1 MKQFI
6 LPLTL
11 VLSVSLYGQTVL
23 FSENFDGALQS
34 VSTYAAN
41 SNNTWALTNT
51 LQNSGTHSDS
61 AGVIQSDSLF
71 LETDVIDASAFSF
84 VELSFDHICKIDF
97 FDGAA
102 IQLSVDSGISWTTLT
117 TAEYLGN
124 GTLFQDRFSSISYSA
139 WQASQSNAI
148 PTNSW
153 WRTETFDLS
162 NIAANSSKLKVRFVL
177 VDEDNTGAMGNYG
190 WLIDNIEVIGSACEV
205 VDPSIQLTSTTF
217 QGMVYSTGPFL
228 IQADVQ
234 DASGLDTV
242 ELAYSVNNGSKIYL
256 QMQNTSGNNYEVN
269 IPAMTAGDSICYFIR
284 AKDATSCGGNESFYP
299 SSSCIS
305 FIVKNTP
312 PPICQGTPVFN
323 FDYIETFASFTPGN
337 GINTPG
343 TLDNDWLNETG
354 DDHDWWVYN
363 NATSSVN
370 TGPSSDHSLNDAN
383 YLYVEASSRFNQTA
397 ILSSPC
403 FDLNGTLVPKL
414 GFWYHMYGAN
424 MGSLG
429 VEVYHQGRWRQL
441 LPTISGDQGNQWN
454 YITADLSNYVGS
466 FIKLRFVATT
476 GPAFR
481 SDIAID
487 DVEIFEPPA
496 NEIALES
503 VFSPSPLG
511 CSGSSQEYLTV
522 TVKNEGRVS
531 QSEIP
536 MAYQLNNGTVVRDTL
551 RMNLQPNSQA
561 NFTFQQ
567 TFNMSASGSYSFNI
581 WHELTI
587 DAENNNDSIINYL
600 ISSRPTSINFPDT
613 TDFEGFTVGTPGFF
627 ASGWEN
633 NPNDAHDWFVHQSN
647 TPSLNTGPAGDH
659 TTGFGKYIY
668 IEASTFNNQEA
679 SVLSKCYD
687 INNLNKPEL
696 KFSYH
701 MLGQDMG
708 DLHLDISV
716 NGIII
721 QDIMPVVSGNQ
732 GSSWND
738 RIVDLSPFKG
748 VVKLIFRGKVG
759 NDYRSDIAIDD
770 VIVYDAQPVGLAD
783 KSGFKESNW
792 SIYPNP
798 TNGSFTISGLNS
810 KTTLNIYNSLGEVV
824 YQSQTLSEKEVLR
837 IDHLSEGLY
846 FIEAM
851 DNKKRSVK
859 RLVVH

>member
-6 LPLTL
+6 LLLTL
-11 VLSVSLYGQTVL
+11 VLSISLQGQTVL
-23 FSENFDGALQS
+23 FSENFDGTIQA
-34 VSTYAAN
+34 VRTYAAN
-41 SNNTWALTNT
+41 SNNTWSLTNT

-61 AGVIQSDSLF
+61 AVVIQSDSLF
-71 LETDVIDASAFSF
+71 LETDLIDASAFSF

-124 GTLFQDRFSSISYSA
+124 GTLFQDRFSAISYSA
-139 WQASQSNAI
+139 WQASQGSAT

-153 WRTETFDLS
+153 WRTEQFDLS
-162 NIAANSSKLKVRFVL
+162 ALAANASKLKIRFVL

-190 WLIDNIEVIGSACEV
+190 WLVDNIEVIGSACET
-205 VDPSIQLTSTTF
+205 VDPSIQLTSTNF
-217 QGMVYSTGPFL
+217 QGIVYSTGPFL

-234 DASGLDTV
+234 DASGIDTV
-242 ELAYSVNNGSKIYL
+242 ELAYSVNNGPKIYL

-284 AKDATSCGGNESFYP
+284 AKDATTCGGNESFYP
-299 SSSCIS
+299 TNSCIS

-323 FDYIETFASFTPGN
+323 FDYLETFASFTPGN
-337 GINTPG
+337 GTNTPG
-343 TLDNDWLNETG
+343 SLNNNWVNETG
-354 DDHDWWVYN
+354 DDHDWWVYD
-363 NATSSVN
+363 NATSSTA
-370 TGPSSDHSLNDAN
+370 TGPTSDHSLNDAN

-403 FDLNGTLVPKL
+403 YDLSGTLAPKL
-414 GFWYHMYGAN
+414 GFWYHMYGTN
-424 MGSLG
+424 MGSLE
-429 VEVYHQGRWRQL
+429 VEVYHQGRWWQL

-454 YITADLSNYVGS
+454 YITVDLSNYVGS
-466 FIKLRFVATT
+466 FIKIRFVATT
-476 GPAFR
+476 GSNFR

-487 DVEIFEPPA
+487 DIEIFEPPA
-496 NEIALES
+496 NEVALKG

-511 CSGSSQEYLTV
+511 CSGSAQEYLTV
-522 TVKNEGRVS
+522 TIKNEGRVA
-531 QSEIP
+531 QSVIP
-536 MAYQLNNGTVVRDTL
+536 MAYQLNSGAVVRDTL
-551 RMNLQPNSQA
+551 RMNLQPAAQA

-567 TFNMSASGSYSFNI
+567 TVNMSSSGSYSFNI
-581 WHELTI
+581 WHELST
-587 DAENNNDSIINYL
+587 DADNNNDSIINYL
-600 ISSRPTSINFPDT
+600 ISSRPSSINFPDT
-613 TDFEGFTVGTPGFF
+613 TNFESFTVGAPGLF
-627 ASGWEN
+627 ANGWEN
-633 NPNDAHDWFVHQSN
+633 NPNDFHDWYVHQSN

-659 TTGFGKYIY
+659 TSGFGKYIY
-668 IEASTFNNQEA
+668 IEASTFTNQET

-716 NGIII
+716 NGIFI
-721 QDIMPVVSGNQ
+721 QDIMPVISGNQ

-738 RIVDLSPFKG
+738 QIVDLSPFKG

-770 VIVYDAQPVGLAD
+770 VIVYDAQPVGIGEL
-783 KSGFKESNW
+783 SGVEKVDWE
-792 SIYPNP
+792 IYPNP
-798 TNGSFTISGLNS
+798 TNGNFTISGLNS
-810 KTTLNIYNSLGEVV
+810 NTRLKIYNSMGEIVHSSMV
-824 YQSQTLSEKEVLR
+824 LVENEVLK
-837 IDHLSEGLY
+837 INHLSNGLY
-846 FIEAM
+846 FVEAIEES
-851 DNKKRSVK
+851 KRSVK
-859 RLVVH
+859 RLIVH